1 MPTFAPQQQ
10 RSQQRASSTV
20 ARPRNALAAS
30 RQPHPFHQLQRTIGN
45 QAVMRLQAKLAIGPP
60 ADAFEQEA
68 DRVADHVMRT
78 AAPQVQRACACGN
91 TCSHC
96 QTKHLQMARAVSSNS
111 DQATVPPIVHD
122 VLGSSGQPLDPA
134 TRDFMEPRFGYDFSQ
149 VRIHTDSNAAAS
161 SRSIQALA
169 YTFGRDIAFAAGQ
182 YSPQTE
188 SGKRL
193 LAHELAHVVQQGEG
207 GPGDRIS
214 RYSDPDHHVIEEAAL
229 ELSKLSAGEIAQI
242 HAGNV
247 KRDYSQTGA
256 VGNLLL
262 LCDANSYGGYKDFE
276 HFEGYRWNEELQK
289 WVTRKEPGAFGRKN
303 PIAYI
308 DEELIKFVDA
318 LPDPTAFQH
327 VGRAFHAIEDFFAHS
342 NFVDLVNGDY
352 RFGKELVIG
361 HGGSGDTAVLR
372 ILESISSQETAPFY
386 GQQAAKET
394 AKSPPQSHGR
404 ISKDYKSNPYY
415 METVVLTALVIQELA
430 SDIRAIRDMT
440 GIEERV
446 KYVHDVIMARVK
458 RYLRPPSENDKWWE
472 TLRASGGKEM
482 EKAVRER
489 AAKTPVTKNQCILS
503 PLRSIEASRD
513 SNLKLLGPTFPIET
527 KRGHVMVQIGTGF
540 LAPPAFKGSSGAVE
554 PRSFDF
560 VPVGVQVTGIVDWF
574 K

>member
-1 MPTFAPQQQ
+1 M
-10 RSQQRASSTV
+10 
-20 ARPRNALAAS
+20 
-30 RQPHPFHQLQRTIGN
+30 
-45 QAVMRLQAKLAIGPP
+45 
-60 ADAFEQEA
+60 D
-68 DRVADHVMRT
+68 
-78 AAPQVQRACACGN
+78 
-91 TCSHC
+91 
-96 QTKHLQMARAVSSNS
+96 QTP
-111 DQATVPPIVHD
+111 VPPIVHD

-134 TRDFMEPRFGYDFSQ
+134 TRDFMEPRFGHDFSQ
-149 VRIHTDSNAAAS
+149 VRVHSDGKAATS

-169 YTFGRDIAFAAGQ
+169 YTAGRDIVFAPDQ

-207 GPGDRIS
+207 RQVDRIS
-214 RYSDPDHHVIEEAAL
+214 RFSDTDHYVLEEAAL

-256 VGNLLL
+256 VANLFL
-262 LCDANSYGGYKDFE
+262 LCDANNYGGYKDTE
-276 HFEGYRWNEELQK
+276 HFEGFQWNQELQK
-289 WVTRKEPGAFGRKN
+289 WQSRKDPNAFGRKN
-303 PIAYI
+303 PISYI

-342 NFVDLVNGDY
+342 NFVDLINGDY

-361 HGGSGDTAVLR
+361 WGGSGDTAILR
-372 ILESISSQETAPFY
+372 ILESVSSQETAPFY
-386 GQQAAKET
+386 GEQAGKET

-404 ISKDYKSNPYY
+404 IAKDYRSNIYHT
-415 METVVLTALVIQELA
+415 EAVVLAALVIQEIA
-430 SDIRAIRDMT
+430 SDIKAIRDLT
-440 GIEERV
+440 GTEERV
-446 KYVHDVIMARVK
+446 KYVRDVIMVRLK
-458 RYLRPPSENDKWWE
+458 RYLRPPSEKDKWWE
-472 TLRASGGKEM
+472 ALRSSGGKEM
-482 EKAVRER
+482 EKTVKER

-503 PLRSIEASRD
+503 PLRSIEASKD
-513 SNLKLLGPTFPIET
+513 SNLKLFGPTFAVET
-527 KRGHVMVQIGTGF
+527 KHGHVMIQLGTGF

-560 VPVGVQVTGIVDWF
+560 VPVGLQITGTLDLL